1 MVRALGYKMIP
12 PLGRTSW
19 LSTALCRNHR
29 FINSVG
35 CCARRERPR
44 GDGAAD
50 KRNELAASHAEPLV
64 PRDKLSTP
72 HRMERRAETSSRT
85 TSMGAD
91 QTGSV
96 HGKRLSRPQASVS
109 ESPFRRMEP

>member
-1 MVRALGYKMIP
+1 MVRALGYRMIP

-19 LSTALCRNHR
+19 LSTALCRNHM

-50 KRNELAASHAEPLV
+50 KRDELAASHAEPLV

-72 HRMERRAETSSRT
+72 HRMERRAEGPGRCVIFATLQNS
-85 TSMGAD
+85 
-91 QTGSV
+91 
-96 HGKRLSRPQASVS
+96 
-109 ESPFRRMEP
+109 F

>member
-12 PLGRTSW
+12 PLGRTSC
-19 LSTALCRNHR
+19 LSTALCRNHM

-50 KRNELAASHAEPLV
+50 KRDELAASHAEPLV

-72 HRMERRAETSSRT
+72 HRMERRAEGPGPCDFCNAPEFFLDALIGHEFSIWMLR
-85 TSMGAD
+85 
-91 QTGSV
+91 
-96 HGKRLSRPQASVS
+96 
-109 ESPFRRMEP
+109 